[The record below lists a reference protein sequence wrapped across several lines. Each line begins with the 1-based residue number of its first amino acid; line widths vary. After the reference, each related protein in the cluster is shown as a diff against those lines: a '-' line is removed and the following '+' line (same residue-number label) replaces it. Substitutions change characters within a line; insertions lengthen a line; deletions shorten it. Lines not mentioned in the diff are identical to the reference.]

1 MFLQFNKKKGKI
13 DDNGEKL
20 EGHINDKEYLMCK
33 KIWDEF
39 DRKNMGDYHDHCLK
53 KDALLLADKI
63 LWVKFLSLSWFS
75 WIELG
80 YDVKNDQCKIR
91 TNI

>member
-1 MFLQFNKKKGKI
+1 
-13 DDNGEKL
+13 
-20 EGHINDKEYLMCK
+20 
-33 KIWDEF
+33 
-39 DRKNMGDYHDHCLK
+39 MGDYHDHCLK

-80 YDVKNDQCKIR
+80 YDVKND
-91 TNI
+91 